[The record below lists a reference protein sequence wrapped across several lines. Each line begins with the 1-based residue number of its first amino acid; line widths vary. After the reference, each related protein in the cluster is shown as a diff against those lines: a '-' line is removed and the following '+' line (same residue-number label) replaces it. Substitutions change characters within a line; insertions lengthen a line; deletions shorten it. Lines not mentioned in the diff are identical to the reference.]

1 MAWHTWQMCTR
12 LSLERLVP
20 VWNRAMEQWMATAE
34 MQAPKR
40 RSAAVPP
47 LDSKN
52 LFPWLIGEAEMS
64 PRRSLQISE
73 RTLLWENGPSAL
85 WKLLVG
91 DVPFACRTGP
101 DYPNTTGSS
110 HCAVLKF

>member
-1 MAWHTWQMCTR
+1 MDGHRRDASR
-12 LSLERLVP
+12 DASRP
-20 VWNRAMEQWMATAE
+20 
-34 MQAPKR
+34 